1 MPGFAESVL
10 QQARGLLELIA
21 PKDRTRIVVLGLGA
35 AVLCFLAYMVFSPPK
50 PVGGTASQAAS
61 SANCTA
67 SVNGNTAIGNS
78 ISIATN
84 CAR

>member
-21 PKDRTRIVVLGLGA
+21 PRDRTRIVVLGLGA
-35 AVLCFLAYMVFSPPK
+35 AVLCFLTYMVFSTPK
-50 PVGGTASQAAS
+50 PLDKPAPQAAS

-67 SVNGNTAIGNS
+67 SVDGNTAIGNS